1 MKVTMKPEM
10 SMVNPS
16 TDKLMAKVDSRYGLV
31 VCAAKRGSQLVDC
44 EELKDIKMKS
54 TKKVTNALEELA
66 EGKISY
72 KISKADL

>member
-16 TDKLMAKVDSRYGLV
+16 TDKLMTKVDSRYGLV
-31 VCAAKRGSQLVDC
+31 VCAAKRARQLVDG

-72 KISKADL
+72 KIAKADL